1 MTYKFIV
8 NALNPLR
15 YAVRKKF
22 WERKRVWN
30 YTCTWFYGLFWYEV
44 CHKMEVSHTTLMETL
59 FVTIFFRSI
68 QVKLPYCR
76 VRLFHK
82 HMLFIFQA
90 IQVWIK
96 KEENE
101 SFLGLYVCEIK
112 FNNLYSRDAY
122 IFHTGFSENEI

>member
-44 CHKMEVSHTTLMETL
+44 CHKMEVSHTTLRKMFAARKGGGGAPPPTPTVCAWNVEYKSSQSM
-59 FVTIFFRSI
+59 FFYSCSKFQCQNYQWI
-68 QVKLPYCR
+68 MKANKLT
-76 VRLFHK
+76 VSVVDNIAWERLSF
-82 HMLFIFQA
+82 FI
-90 IQVWIK
+90 
-96 KEENE
+96 
-101 SFLGLYVCEIK
+101 
-112 FNNLYSRDAY
+112 
-122 IFHTGFSENEI
+122 